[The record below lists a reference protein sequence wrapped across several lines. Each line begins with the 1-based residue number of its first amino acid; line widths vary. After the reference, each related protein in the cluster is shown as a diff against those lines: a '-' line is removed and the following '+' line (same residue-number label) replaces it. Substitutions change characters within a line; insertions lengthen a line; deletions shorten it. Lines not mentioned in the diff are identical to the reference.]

1 MLTYNEKIAQDIEV
15 YVEKHKQ
22 HLPVDI
28 VDKFRQL
35 LAVVTRQEA
44 SLRALRPGRQNPDW
58 LHERNQEGGVPVPQ
72 KCDRGSWVDA

>member
-1 MLTYNEKIAQDIEV
+1 MTYNEKIAQDIEV

-44 SLRALRPGRQNPDW
+44 SIRALRPGGQNPDW
-58 LHERNQEGGVPVPQ
+58 LHERNQEGGVTVPQ
-72 KCDRGSWVDA
+72 KFVQGSWVDA